1 MGSAAT
7 PKLRARLREVL
18 ATLLREI
25 VRARAQDMLRVDK
38 RGRLREIKC
47 PMLCLHGRSDRL
59 VSKKHVD
66 EIVAAQP
73 GCEVYWLDSSHMLLA
88 THTEAAARVIEN
100 FCEHL
105 NFRERS
111 LPLRGTRVDIAMS
124 ALSSAVHNTGYG
136 HVRPSLIRSSSSCVR
151 RRC

>member
-1 MGSAAT
+1 
-7 PKLRARLREVL
+7 
-18 ATLLREI
+18 
-25 VRARAQDMLRVDK
+25 MLRVDK

-100 FCEHL
+100 FLRTPEL
-105 NFRERS
+105 SESGRFRLGALAS
-111 LPLRGTRVDIAMS
+111 ILPCR
-124 ALSSAVHNTGYG
+124 LS
-136 HVRPSLIRSSSSCVR
+136 RPLSTTPDMATSDRA
-151 RRC
+151 